1 MKPLEAAVSLARSHG
16 LSVEEPVVLRDLS
29 NLLVH
34 LRPSPVVARVATT
47 TAAGRAGGR
56 DWLVREV
63 EVAGFLVSR
72 GAPVVPPAGLPP
84 PGPHV
89 HEGWAITFWR
99 HVDHGPALDG
109 AGVGEALKA
118 LHEALAPY
126 PGDLPSLDDVLDEA
140 AGLIRRISEG
150 LRAGEPERLRRAL
163 DKARNAVAA
172 ADLPERPLHGDA
184 HAGNLLRTRSAA
196 LWTDLEDT
204 CRGPVEWDLA
214 CLVANA
220 RVLGLDPAPGAAALA
235 AYGRDPADPA
245 LDAFVEARALQ
256 VAVWTAFMAERHPQ
270 LRARARQRLAG
281 LPA

>member
-1 MKPLEAAVSLARSHG
+1 MKPFEAAVSLARSHG
-16 LSVEEPVVLRDLS
+16 LSVEDPVVLRDLS

-34 LRPSPVVARVATT
+34 LRPSRVVARVATT
-47 TAAGRAGGR
+47 TAAARAGGFE
-56 DWLVREV
+56 WLSREV
-63 EVAGFLVSR
+63 EVATFLASR
-72 GAPVVPPAGLPP
+72 GAPVVPPAGALP

-99 HVDHGPALDG
+99 HVEHGPALDG
-109 AGVGEALKA
+109 AGVGEALRA

-126 PGDLPSLDDVLDEA
+126 PGELPSLADVLDEA
-140 AGLIRRISEG
+140 AGLIGRIPDG

-163 DKARNAVAA
+163 HRARSAVAA

-184 HAGNLLRTRSAA
+184 HAGNLLRTPARA
-196 LWTDLEDT
+196 LWVDLEDT
-204 CRGPVEWDLA
+204 CHGPAEWDLA

-220 RVLGLDPAPGAAALA
+220 RVLGLNPAPGAAALA

-245 LDAFVEARALQ
+245 LGAFVEARALQ
-256 VAVWTAFMAERHPQ
+256 VAVWTAFMAERHPA
-270 LRARARQRLAG
+270 LRARARQRLAS